1 MRKKGASVTV
11 SFPIIFSAMSQ
22 SVLVEHNLYSDLRY
36 HGFKM
41 KNSGSILIS
50 CYVHVQQE
58 KKLTGLATHYLH
70 PVNLDRPETREWH
83 INHMQNP
90 VRKDHKHCL
99 GLFLVQLWS
108 SCGPS
113 TVLFKLKQHDIKC
126 YNYQVNLLSPLF
138 LMYHINTKRS

>member
-1 MRKKGASVTV
+1 MRKKKGASVTV

-58 KKLTGLATHYLH
+58 KKTYRACYT
-70 PVNLDRPETREWH
+70 
-83 INHMQNP
+83 
-90 VRKDHKHCL
+90 
-99 GLFLVQLWS
+99 LFTS
-108 SCGPS
+108 SK
-113 TVLFKLKQHDIKC
+113 F
-126 YNYQVNLLSPLF
+126 
-138 LMYHINTKRS
+138 R